1 MFIARRKYMSEDK
14 ISKEIESKFGHHLRI
29 RVNGVLIEGNKIL
42 LVKHRMGSSRDFW
55 STPGGGM
62 QFGSSAQEN
71 LVREFLEETNFN
83 KVMVFWDSDTNSSQ
97 RKLIY
102 PKYKMNRKSSPND
115 EEKTDSFNKQKTRVK
130 QYLEEMFIRQLE
142 VENSE
147 ADDLIAY
154 YCQISLDEE
163 KTIFSSDKDLTQ
175 LISEKVLIYS
185 PNLKSYY
192 KFGDNIKFKNCS
204 IPHYNVMTFKILAG
218 DTSDNIDGI
227 SLMGEKTL
235 IKFFPEILDLKTS
248 LTDILTK
255 GELLLKEQKTNV
267 VLGNLLSGKTKEGI
281 MTSSGVEF
289 SCITTK
295 EVIIPSRCIIK
306 SCSITNKVIV
316 ISRSCKFTS
325 TNTHKNVFAS
335 RNWNRIAWS

>member
-1 MFIARRKYMSEDK
+1 MFKTLIVDGNNLLKIGFHGVKDFYNNGEHIGGTWHFLNTIRK
-14 ISKEIESKFGHHLRI
+14 
-29 RVNGVLIEGNKIL
+29 
-42 LVKHRMGSSRDFW
+42 
-55 STPGGGM
+55 
-62 QFGSSAQEN
+62 
-71 LVREFLEETNFN
+71 FLEETNFN

-115 EEKTDSFNKQKTRVK
+115 VEKTDSFNKQKTRVK

-235 IKFFPEILDLKTS
+235 IKFFPEILDSKIY

-255 GELLLKEQKTNV
+255 GEQLLKEQQKNV
-267 VLGNLLSGKTKEGI
+267 VLGNLIIGKTKEGI
-281 MTSSGVEF
+281 MGDDFFRINKILVDLSEPLIDEEGKKMVREYYSESMDPDGRGHRNLIRMMMTDGFFRYLPKGDDAWINFLKPFLKLSRKEK
-289 SCITTK
+289 TK
-295 EVIIPSRCIIK
+295 FR
-306 SCSITNKVIV
+306 NK
-316 ISRSCKFTS
+316 
-325 TNTHKNVFAS
+325 N
-335 RNWNRIAWS
+335 

>member
-1 MFIARRKYMSEDK
+1 MVKTLIVDGNNLLKIGFHGVKDFYNNGEHIGGTWHFLNTIRK
-14 ISKEIESKFGHHLRI
+14 
-29 RVNGVLIEGNKIL
+29 
-42 LVKHRMGSSRDFW
+42 
-55 STPGGGM
+55 
-62 QFGSSAQEN
+62 
-71 LVREFLEETNFN
+71 FLEETNFN
-83 KVMVFWDSDTNSSQ
+83 KVMVFWDSDTNLSQ

-115 EEKTDSFNKQKTRVK
+115 VEKTDSFNKQKTRVK
-130 QYLEEMFIRQLE
+130 QYLEDMFIRQLE

-192 KFGDNIKFKNCS
+192 RFGDNIKFKDCS

-235 IKFFPEILDLKTS
+235 IKFFPEILDSEIS

-255 GELLLKEQKTNV
+255 GELLLKEQQTNV

-281 MTSSGVEF
+281 MGDDFFKINKKLVDLSEPLIDEKGKEMVREYYSESMDPDGRGHRNLIRMMMDDGFFKYLPKGDDSWVNFLKPFLKLSRKEK
-289 SCITTK
+289 TK
-295 EVIIPSRCIIK
+295 FR
-306 SCSITNKVIV
+306 NK
-316 ISRSCKFTS
+316 K
-325 TNTHKNVFAS
+325 
-335 RNWNRIAWS
+335 

>member
-1 MFIARRKYMSEDK
+1 MVKTLIVDGNNLLKIGFHGVKDFYNNGEHIGGTWHFLNTIRK
-14 ISKEIESKFGHHLRI
+14 
-29 RVNGVLIEGNKIL
+29 
-42 LVKHRMGSSRDFW
+42 
-55 STPGGGM
+55 
-62 QFGSSAQEN
+62 
-71 LVREFLEETNFN
+71 FLEETNFN

-130 QYLEEMFIRQLE
+130 QYLEDMFIRQLE

-192 KFGDNIKFKNCS
+192 RFGDNIKFKDCS

-281 MTSSGVEF
+281 MGDDFFKINKKLVDLSEPLINEKGKEMVREYYSESMDPNGRGHRNLIRMMMDDGFFKYLPKGDDSWVNFLKPFLKLSRKEK
-289 SCITTK
+289 TK
-295 EVIIPSRCIIK
+295 FR
-306 SCSITNKVIV
+306 NK
-316 ISRSCKFTS
+316 K
-325 TNTHKNVFAS
+325 
-335 RNWNRIAWS
+335 

>member
-1 MFIARRKYMSEDK
+1 
-14 ISKEIESKFGHHLRI
+14 
-29 RVNGVLIEGNKIL
+29 
-42 LVKHRMGSSRDFW
+42 
-55 STPGGGM
+55 
-62 QFGSSAQEN
+62 
-71 LVREFLEETNFN
+71 
-83 KVMVFWDSDTNSSQ
+83 MVFWDSDTNSSQ

-130 QYLEEMFIRQLE
+130 QYLEDMFIRQLE

-192 KFGDNIKFKNCS
+192 RFGDNIKFKDCS

-281 MTSSGVEF
+281 MGDDFFKINKKLVDLSEPLIDEKGKEMVREYYSESMDPDGRGHRNLIRMMMDDGFFKYLPKGDDAWVNFLKPFLKLSRKEK
-289 SCITTK
+289 TK
-295 EVIIPSRCIIK
+295 FR
-306 SCSITNKVIV
+306 NK
-316 ISRSCKFTS
+316 K
-325 TNTHKNVFAS
+325 
-335 RNWNRIAWS
+335 

>member
-1 MFIARRKYMSEDK
+1 MTKTLIVDGNNLLKIGFHGVKDFYNDGEHVGGTWHFLNTIRK
-14 ISKEIESKFGHHLRI
+14 
-29 RVNGVLIEGNKIL
+29 
-42 LVKHRMGSSRDFW
+42 
-55 STPGGGM
+55 
-62 QFGSSAQEN
+62 
-71 LVREFLEETNFN
+71 FLEETNFN

-97 RKLIY
+97 RKLLY
-102 PKYKMNRKSSPND
+102 PKYKMNRKSSPD
-115 EEKTDSFNKQKTRVK
+115 SEEKTDSFNKQKTRVK

-192 KFGDNIKFKNCS
+192 RFGDNIKFKDCS

-235 IKFFPEILDLKTS
+235 IKFFPEILDSEIS
-248 LTDILTK
+248 LTDILIK
-255 GELLLKEQKTNV
+255 GELLLKEQQKNV

-281 MTSSGVEF
+281 MGDDFFKINKKLVDLSEPLIDEKGKEMVREYYSESMDPDGRGHRNLIRMMMDDGFFKYLPKGDDSWVNFLKPFLKLSRKEK
-289 SCITTK
+289 TK
-295 EVIIPSRCIIK
+295 FK
-306 SCSITNKVIV
+306 NK
-316 ISRSCKFTS
+316 K
-325 TNTHKNVFAS
+325 
-335 RNWNRIAWS
+335 

>member
-1 MFIARRKYMSEDK
+1 MVKTLIVDGNNLLKIGFHGVKDFYNNGEHIGGTWHFLNTIRK
-14 ISKEIESKFGHHLRI
+14 
-29 RVNGVLIEGNKIL
+29 
-42 LVKHRMGSSRDFW
+42 
-55 STPGGGM
+55 
-62 QFGSSAQEN
+62 
-71 LVREFLEETNFN
+71 FLEETNFN

-115 EEKTDSFNKQKTRVK
+115 GEKTDSFNKQKTRVK
-130 QYLEEMFIRQLE
+130 QYLEDMFIRQLE

-235 IKFFPEILDLKTS
+235 IKFFPEILDSKIY

-255 GELLLKEQKTNV
+255 GEQLLKEQQKNV
-267 VLGNLLSGKTKEGI
+267 VLGNLIIGKTKEGI
-281 MTSSGVEF
+281 MGDDFFRINKILVDLSEPLIDEEGKKMVREYYSESMDPDGRGHRNLIRMMMDDGFFKYLPKGDDSWVNFLKPFLKLSRKEK
-289 SCITTK
+289 TK
-295 EVIIPSRCIIK
+295 FK
-306 SCSITNKVIV
+306 NK
-316 ISRSCKFTS
+316 K
-325 TNTHKNVFAS
+325 
-335 RNWNRIAWS
+335 

>member
-1 MFIARRKYMSEDK
+1 MVKTLIVDGNNLLKIGFHGVKDFYNNGEHIGGTWHFLNTIRK
-14 ISKEIESKFGHHLRI
+14 
-29 RVNGVLIEGNKIL
+29 
-42 LVKHRMGSSRDFW
+42 
-55 STPGGGM
+55 
-62 QFGSSAQEN
+62 
-71 LVREFLEETNFN
+71 FLEETNFN

-115 EEKTDSFNKQKTRVK
+115 VEKTDSFNKQKTRVK

-192 KFGDNIKFKNCS
+192 KFGDNIKFKDCS
-204 IPHYNVMTFKILAG
+204 IPHYNVMVFKILAG

-235 IKFFPEILDLKTS
+235 IKFFPEILDSEIS
-248 LTDILTK
+248 LTDILIK
-255 GELLLKEQKTNV
+255 GELLLKEQQKNV

-281 MTSSGVEF
+281 MGDDFFKINKKLVDLSEPLIDEEGKEMVREYYSESMDPDGRGHRNLIRMMMDDGFFKYLPKGDDSWVNFLKPFLKLSRKEK
-289 SCITTK
+289 TK
-295 EVIIPSRCIIK
+295 FK
-306 SCSITNKVIV
+306 NK
-316 ISRSCKFTS
+316 K
-325 TNTHKNVFAS
+325 
-335 RNWNRIAWS
+335 

>member
-1 MFIARRKYMSEDK
+1 MVKTLIVDGNNLLKIGFHGVKDFYNNGEHIGGTWHFLNTIRK
-14 ISKEIESKFGHHLRI
+14 
-29 RVNGVLIEGNKIL
+29 
-42 LVKHRMGSSRDFW
+42 
-55 STPGGGM
+55 
-62 QFGSSAQEN
+62 
-71 LVREFLEETNFN
+71 FLEETNYN

-115 EEKTDSFNKQKTRVK
+115 VEKTDSFNKQKTRVK

-192 KFGDNIKFKNCS
+192 KFGDNIKFKDCS

-235 IKFFPEILDLKTS
+235 IKFFPEILDSEIS

-255 GELLLKEQKTNV
+255 GELLLKEQQKNV

-281 MTSSGVEF
+281 MGDDFFKINKKLVDLSEPLIDEKGKEMVREYYSESMDPDGRGHRNLIRMMMDDGFFKYLPKGDDSWVNFLKPFLKLSRKEK
-289 SCITTK
+289 TK
-295 EVIIPSRCIIK
+295 FR
-306 SCSITNKVIV
+306 NK
-316 ISRSCKFTS
+316 K
-325 TNTHKNVFAS
+325 
-335 RNWNRIAWS
+335 

>member
-1 MFIARRKYMSEDK
+1 MVKTLIVDGNNLLKIGFHGVKDFYNNGEHVGGTWYFLNTIRK
-14 ISKEIESKFGHHLRI
+14 
-29 RVNGVLIEGNKIL
+29 
-42 LVKHRMGSSRDFW
+42 
-55 STPGGGM
+55 
-62 QFGSSAQEN
+62 
-71 LVREFLEETNFN
+71 FLEETNFN

-130 QYLEEMFIRQLE
+130 QYLEDMFIRQLE

-163 KTIFSSDKDLTQ
+163 KTILSSDKDLTQ
-175 LISEKVLIYS
+175 LISEKVLIYL

-192 KFGDNIKFKNCS
+192 RFGDNIKFKDCS

-281 MTSSGVEF
+281 MGDDFFKINKKLVDLSEPLIDEKGKEMVREYYSESMDPDGRGHRNLIRMMMDDGFFKYLPKGDDSWVNFLKPFLKLSRKEK
-289 SCITTK
+289 TK
-295 EVIIPSRCIIK
+295 FR
-306 SCSITNKVIV
+306 NK
-316 ISRSCKFTS
+316 K
-325 TNTHKNVFAS
+325 
-335 RNWNRIAWS
+335 